1 MSTLT
6 EKENNTPAAVI
17 EDNDEGP
24 PAKKQRYLY
33 IDEPYLFVIK
43 TDKKKHWMYIQCS
56 HQSILILDS
65 CEVLL

>member
-43 TDKKKHWMYIQCS
+43 TDRKKHWMYIQCS

>member
-43 TDKKKHWMYIQCS
+43 TDRKNIGCTYSVVIRAF
-56 HQSILILDS
+56 
-65 CEVLL
+65 

>member
-43 TDKKKHWMYIQCS
+43 TDKKNIGFTYSVVIRAF
-56 HQSILILDS
+56 
-65 CEVLL
+65 